1 MTKSFKKSKVTI
13 LFAVLLLAGLMSVGF
28 KQSALAFSIDT
39 SNIHL
44 NFDNLVGSPGAQ
56 GPPGDKG
63 PIGETG
69 DKGPIGDIGPIGPP
83 GIPGPIF

>member
-44 NFDNLVGSPGAQ
+44 NFDNLVGSPGAP
-56 GPPGDKG
+56 GPP
-63 PIGETG
+63 G